1 MVLAGIDD
9 WASLVCYYHQ
19 EREIH
24 MRVIAAKK
32 KATEILDI
40 SVEQLIKETRK
51 SCRIY
56 GGVITGNRTA
66 IQKCINDAVVIAPEV
81 SRDTKSIRNTKIA
94 RDTKIAKNIQTV
106 RIVKRAVMIKHDGTG
121 RHIAAKNIRF
131 YPVTFI
137 EGLYG
142 VMGNNL
148 KPISIMLF
156 LLNLLKQMSVDLD
169 KKQVLLYAIFVA
181 ETKKVRM
188 TDENLMQCVNSYM
201 KQYGY
206 SEWEEEELYE
216 VVSRLLELEII
227 GVTNGVYEVNDR
239 FYFEV

>member
-1 MVLAGIDD
+1 
-9 WASLVCYYHQ
+9 
-19 EREIH
+19 
-24 MRVIAAKK
+24 MRVIAGKK

-40 SVEQLIKETRK
+40 SVDQLIKETQK

-56 GGVITGNRTA
+56 GEVITQNRME
-66 IQKCINDAVVIAPEV
+66 IQKCINDAVVITPEV
-81 SRDTKSIRNTKIA
+81 SEDAKSIRN
-94 RDTKIAKNIQTV
+94 TKIAKNIQTV

-148 KPISIMLF
+148 KPISVMLF

-169 KKQVLLYAIFVA
+169 KKQVLLYAIFAA

-188 TDENLMQCVNSYM
+188 TDENLMQCVNSHR

-216 VVSRLLELEII
+216 AVSRLLELEII

>member
-1 MVLAGIDD
+1 
-9 WASLVCYYHQ
+9 
-19 EREIH
+19 
-24 MRVIAAKK
+24 MRV
-32 KATEILDI
+32 
-40 SVEQLIKETRK
+40 
-51 SCRIY
+51 
-56 GGVITGNRTA
+56 
-66 IQKCINDAVVIAPEV
+66 
-81 SRDTKSIRNTKIA
+81 
-94 RDTKIAKNIQTV
+94 
-106 RIVKRAVMIKHDGTG
+106 
-121 RHIAAKNIRF
+121 IAAKNIRF

-181 ETKKVRM
+181 ETKKVRL
-188 TDENLMQCVNSYM
+188 TDENLMQCVNLYM

-206 SEWEEEELYE
+206 SEWEDEELYE
-216 VVSRLLELEII
+216 AISRLLELEII
-227 GVTNGVYEVNDR
+227 GVTNGIYEVNDR